1 MPKFIRQRH
10 ESHATQSSLHIFFG
24 HFFSAAGENVFEL
37 RLERRK
43 GVGNRYAQTFDS
55 KIFCEGKR
63 VENTSARGK
72 LAWHANAGD
81 ISRAESVNGQGCD
94 HGRVDAAAQSEH
106 GSFKTAF
113 GQIIAQSKRERAV
126 EFFNRFR
133 RRDRSSRRGVGIY
146 NRDCLL
152 ESRKLRQQLSAG
164 VNRDRVSVEYKLI
177 ISPNGVAVKN
187 RTAIL
192 RGQAGNHFPANHWF
206 AKAKWGGTDI

>member
-55 KIFCEGKR
+55 KIFCEGKG

-94 HGRVDAAAQSEH
+94 HGRVDATAQSEH
-106 GSFKTAF
+106 GSFETAF

-133 RRDRSSRRGVGIY
+133 RRNRGGRRGFGIY
-146 NRDCLL
+146 NRHRLL
-152 ESRKLRQQLSAG
+152 EGWKLHQQLSAG
-164 VNRDRVSVEYKLI
+164 IDRDRVSVEYKLV
-177 ISPNGVAVKN
+177 ISANGVAVKN
-187 RTAIL
+187 RTVIL
-192 RGQAGNHFPANHWF
+192 RSQAGNHFPPDHWF
-206 AKAKWGGTDI
+206 TKAEW

>member
-24 HFFSAAGENVFEL
+24 HIFSAAGENVFEL

-81 ISRAESVNGQGCD
+81 ISRAQSVTGQDCD
-94 HGRVDAAAQSEH
+94 PGRVDAAAKHEH
-106 GSFKTAF
+106 DSLQAACGEK
-113 GQIIAQSKRERAV
+113 IA
-126 EFFNRFR
+126 
-133 RRDRSSRRGVGIY
+133 
-146 NRDCLL
+146 
-152 ESRKLRQQLSAG
+152 
-164 VNRDRVSVEYKLI
+164 
-177 ISPNGVAVKN
+177 
-187 RTAIL
+187 
-192 RGQAGNHFPANHWF
+192 
-206 AKAKWGGTDI
+206 